1 MNILQINASIQL
13 ENSHSSRIARLVVE
27 RLRAFHPDAKVTVR
41 DLGRDPLPPLDVA
54 AVAALFAPADKRTR
68 EQAALIARN
77 DALIAELQAADAL
90 ALGVPMYNLGI
101 PVQLKSWID
110 AISRAGVT
118 FRYTAT
124 GPEGLVKGK
133 KVYVA
138 LARGGRWRDTA
149 LDTQAPYLK
158 AILGFL
164 GMTDVRFIYGEG
176 FAMGAESVRQ
186 AEHDVAAQ
194 IAALQV

>member
-1 MNILQINASIQL
+1 MHILRINSSIQR
-13 ENSHSSRIARLVVE
+13 ESSHSSRIAGLIVE
-27 RLRAFHPDAKVTVR
+27 RLLALHPEARVATR
-41 DLGRDPLPPLDVA
+41 DLGNDPLPPLDVA
-54 AVAALFAPADKRTR
+54 AAAALFTPADKRTP
-68 EQAALIARN
+68 EQAARVARG
-77 DALIAELQAADAL
+77 DAVIAELQSADTL
-90 ALGVPMYNLGI
+90 VLGVPMYNLGI
-101 PVQLKSWID
+101 PVQLKGWID
-110 AISRAGVT
+110 TVSRAGVT

-138 LARGGRWRDTA
+138 LSRGGRYRDTA

-158 AILGFL
+158 VVLGFL

-186 AEHDVAAQ
+186 AEAEVKAQ
-194 IAALQV
+194 IEALQD